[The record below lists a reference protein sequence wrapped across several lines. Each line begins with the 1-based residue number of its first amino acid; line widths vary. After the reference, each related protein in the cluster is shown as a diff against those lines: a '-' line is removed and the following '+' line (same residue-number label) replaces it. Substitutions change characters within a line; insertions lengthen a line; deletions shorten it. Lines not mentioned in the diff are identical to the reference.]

1 MPNEYKKICNMF
13 TDNKYATQYYLDT
26 SGAQLKRAKLNS
38 ANGNSDKTR
47 RNKTSKRT
55 CKKRSKR
62 HDRIEKQTDT
72 GINTYY

>member
-1 MPNEYKKICNMF
+1 MPNEYEKICNTF

-55 CKKRSKR
+55 CKKKGLNVMTESKN
-62 HDRIEKQTDT
+62 KQTPV
-72 GINTYY
+72 

>member
-1 MPNEYKKICNMF
+1 MPNEYKKICNTF

-47 RNKTSKRT
+47 RNKTSK
-55 CKKRSKR
+55 KRSKR

>member
-1 MPNEYKKICNMF
+1 MPNEYKKICNTF

-47 RNKTSKRT
+47 RNKTSKRS